1 MVLSTRCPSKLF
13 CVLSVFTSLNLML
26 LKLVVMDAP
35 KISKVVALTR
45 ALKCWT
51 KLHEEG
57 LWLLEVDNVA
67 ELQ

>member
-1 MVLSTRCPSKLF
+1 
-13 CVLSVFTSLNLML
+13 ML
-26 LKLVVMDAP
+26 LKLAVMDAP